1 MASVV
6 MVSAGQ
12 LEAGHQVTVETIGI
26 TSLIATQTSVQVI
39 VNLLDKMADI
49 AKKTNVF
56 VSNRSSNLK
65 LMMKNLQ
72 LPLVFTCKLFSM
84 SVISM
89 PTCNPFMLTFFG

>member
-1 MASVV
+1 MASASVV

-72 LPLVFTCKLFSM
+72 LPLIL
-84 SVISM
+84 
-89 PTCNPFMLTFFG
+89 

>member
-12 LEAGHQVTVETIGI
+12 LAAGHQVTVETIGI

-72 LPLVFTCKLFSM
+72 LPLIL
-84 SVISM
+84 
-89 PTCNPFMLTFFG
+89 

>member
-72 LPLVFTCKLFSM
+72 LPLIL
-84 SVISM
+84 
-89 PTCNPFMLTFFG
+89 